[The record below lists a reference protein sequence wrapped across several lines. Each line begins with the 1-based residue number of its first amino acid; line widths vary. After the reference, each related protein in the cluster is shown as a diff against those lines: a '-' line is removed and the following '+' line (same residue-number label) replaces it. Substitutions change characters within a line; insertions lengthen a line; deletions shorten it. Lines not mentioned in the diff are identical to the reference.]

1 MVAGSALTSS
11 RKTAQP
17 SSMNNSAAIAAG
29 IYQRAIGRVSSPE
42 FMIDLPLFVR
52 SEPLF
57 PTRAFGERDGIEDG
71 RALVAKDGEG
81 AANGAGRLVVAV
93 AARGIIID
101 ARA

>member
-17 SSMNNSAAIAAG
+17 NSMNNNAAIAAG
-29 IYQRAIGRVSSPE
+29 IYQRATGRVSNPG

-71 RALVAKDGEG
+71 RALVAKDRKS
-81 AANGAGRLVVAV
+81 AADGAGRLVVAV
-93 AARGIIID
+93 AAGRIIVD